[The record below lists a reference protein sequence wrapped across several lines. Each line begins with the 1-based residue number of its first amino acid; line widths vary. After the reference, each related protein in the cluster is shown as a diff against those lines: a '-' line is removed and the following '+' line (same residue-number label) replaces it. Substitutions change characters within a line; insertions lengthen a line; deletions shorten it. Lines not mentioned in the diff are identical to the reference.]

1 MLSSKAPSLSAEE
14 SGVKGLRG
22 VTSAALLEK

>member
-1 MLSSKAPSLSAEE
+1 MLSSKARNLSAEE

-22 VTSAALLEK
+22 VTSAALLEE